1 MKLREPPPLSLYVH
15 FPWCVRKCPYCD
27 FNSHEVRG
35 DLPEQDYLQ
44 ALLRDLA
51 YERARVPKRE
61 VISVFIGGGTP
72 SLLSGEALSALLDGI
87 RGRLRL
93 GAEAEIT
100 LESNPGTLTVERL
113 RDYQHAGV
121 NRLSIGVQSLRDPQ
135 LASLG
140 RIHSGEEAR
149 RAFHAAR
156 EAGFDNINLDLMFG
170 LPEDTREGALY
181 DLTQAIALAPEHLS
195 WYQLTIEPNTA
206 FFRRPPPLP
215 DDDALWEIY
224 QDGQAALA
232 AHGYVQYEVS
242 AYARGEHHCRHN
254 LNYWRFGDYLG
265 IGAGAHGKI
274 SDAVEQRIVRTAKR
288 RNPKI
293 YMHGAGTAAAIQDER
308 RIGADEIIVEFMIN
322 ALRLRH
328 GFPSTL
334 FNQHTGLPIEII
346 EPSLIDAA
354 QRGLID
360 YSAGHIQPTALGLR
374 YLNELV
380 YLFYDH
386 GTNFKRAV

>member
-1 MKLREPPPLSLYVH
+1 MREPPPLSLYVH

-44 ALLRDLA
+44 ALLRDLD

-100 LESNPGTLTVERL
+100 LESNPGTLTAERL
-113 RDYQHAGV
+113 RDYKHAGV

-156 EAGFDNINLDLMFG
+156 E
-170 LPEDTREGALY
+170 
-181 DLTQAIALAPEHLS
+181 
-195 WYQLTIEPNTA
+195 
-206 FFRRPPPLP
+206 
-215 DDDALWEIY
+215 
-224 QDGQAALA
+224 
-232 AHGYVQYEVS
+232 
-242 AYARGEHHCRHN
+242 
-254 LNYWRFGDYLG
+254 
-265 IGAGAHGKI
+265 
-274 SDAVEQRIVRTAKR
+274 
-288 RNPKI
+288 
-293 YMHGAGTAAAIQDER
+293 
-308 RIGADEIIVEFMIN
+308 
-322 ALRLRH
+322 
-328 GFPSTL
+328 
-334 FNQHTGLPIEII
+334 
-346 EPSLIDAA
+346 
-354 QRGLID
+354 
-360 YSAGHIQPTALGLR
+360 
-374 YLNELV
+374 
-380 YLFYDH
+380 
-386 GTNFKRAV
+386 

>member
-51 YERARVPKRE
+51 YERGRVPKRE

-93 GAEAEIT
+93 GAQSEIT
-100 LESNPGTLTVERL
+100 LESNPGTLTAERL
-113 RDYQHAGV
+113 RDYKHAGV

-149 RAFHAAR
+149 RAFQAAR

-181 DLTQAIALAPEHLS
+181 DLTQAIALGPEHLS

-224 QDGQAALA
+224 QDGQVALA
-232 AHGYVQYEVS
+232 AHGYVRYEVS

-274 SDAVEQRIVRTAKR
+274 SDPVEQRIVRTAKR

-293 YMHGAGTAAAIQDER
+293 FMHGAGTAAAIQDEHR
-308 RIGADEIIVEFMIN
+308 LGADETIVEFMIN
-322 ALRLRH
+322 ALRLRS

-334 FNQHTGLPIEII
+334 FNQHTGLSIEII

-360 YSAGHIQPTALGLR
+360 YSSEHIQPTALGLR

>member
-15 FPWCVRKCPYCD
+15 VPWCVRKCPYCD

-35 DLPEQDYLQ
+35 ELPEQDYLR
-44 ALLRDLA
+44 ALLQDLA
-51 YERARVPKRE
+51 CERARVPKRE
-61 VISVFIGGGTP
+61 VLSVFIGGGTP

-87 RGRLRL
+87 RGRLPL
-93 GAEAEIT
+93 GAQSEIT
-100 LESNPGTLTVERL
+100 LESNPGTLTAERL
-113 RDYQHAGV
+113 REYKHAGV

-170 LPEDTREGALY
+170 LPEDTRAGALY
-181 DLTQAIALAPEHLS
+181 DLSQAIALGPEHLS

-206 FFRRPPPLP
+206 FFRHPPSLP

-224 QDGQAALA
+224 QAGQATLA
-232 AHGYVQYEVS
+232 AQGYVQYEVS
-242 AYARGEHHCRHN
+242 AYARGEHRCRHN

-274 SDAVEQRIVRTAKR
+274 SDPVEQRIVRTAKR
-288 RNPKI
+288 RNPEI
-293 YMHGAGTAAAIQDER
+293 FMHGAGTAAAIQDEHR
-308 RIGADEIIVEFMIN
+308 LGADEIIVEFMIN

-334 FNQHTGLPIEII
+334 FNHHTGLPIEII

-386 GTNFKRAV
+386 GTNFKRAT